1 VAEEVRNLA
10 AKSAEAAK
18 DTGGLIE
25 NSVSKANLGMSIAT
39 ETAQSLK
46 GIVDGINQSTGIIE
60 EIANESDGQLAA
72 INHLNTGIG
81 QVSQVTQ
88 QNSAA
93 AQESAASAQEMSAQ
107 STMLE
112 NLIAKFKLKDGNTG
126 VHGLPPR
133 SYEE

>member
-1 VAEEVRNLA
+1 
-10 AKSAEAAK
+10 
-18 DTGGLIE
+18 
-25 NSVSKANLGMSIAT
+25 MSIAT

-46 GIVDGINQSTGIIE
+46 GIVEGINQSTGIIE

-72 INHLNTGIG
+72 INHLNAGIE

-93 AQESAASAQEMSAQ
+93 AQESAASAEEMNAQ

-112 NLIAKFKLKDGNTG
+112 GLIAQFKLKGASTKPL
-126 VHGLPPR
+126 GLPKSTNHNR
-133 SYEE
+133 E